1 MVAPKAVGAFGG
13 ATLALTL
20 LGSACGVEPL
30 TVSVTGAGGNGAG
43 ASSGFGASAEGG
55 NGGASS
61 SSGPMPLCDPS
72 VAKNCCDCTQGACLA
87 EHEACHSLRG
97 CIGLLSCNA
106 ACSNQVP
113 RDAVTVFLC
122 LVACG
127 KKFASAKAEELLLR
141 DCITSS
147 CGDAS
152 CPTSLGSDACGIC
165 AAKACETSLE
175 ACWKDEA
182 SPGCVDATFC
192 ELLAS
197 TPEGLESCLKNL
209 ELGEAST
216 QFFTT
221 YNSCKAANC
230 PADCTL

>member
-1 MVAPKAVGAFGG
+1 MGAPKAVGAFRG

-20 LGSACGVEPL
+20 LGSACGVDPL
-30 TVSVTGAGGNGAG
+30 TVNVTGAGGNGG
-43 ASSGFGASAEGG
+43 SASSGFGASAEGG

-61 SSGPMPLCDPS
+61 SSGPVAHCDPS
-72 VAKNCCDCTQGACLA
+72 VAKNCCDCTQVACLE
-87 EHEACHSLRG
+87 EHKACHGMPG

-106 ACSNQVP
+106 ACGNQVP
-113 RDAVTVFLC
+113 SDVLTVFLC

-127 KKFASAKAEELLLR
+127 KKFAGARAEELLLR
-141 DCITSS
+141 DCVMSS

-152 CPTSLGSDACGIC
+152 CPTFPAADACGTC

-182 SPGCVDATFC
+182 LPGCVGASFC
-192 ELLAS
+192 DLLTS
-197 TPEGLESCLKNL
+197 TPEARESCLKNL

-216 QFFTT
+216 QFYAT